1 MYPRSQASRSPSYG
15 DLGDQ
20 EPEVERHACP
30 RRLSAAGPPR
40 RFEAPGESEAGMW
53 VFMVMAGAAVVFWR
67 EVIKLAVIGV
77 IVLTTLGAVE
87 VLRAVH

>member
-1 MYPRSQASRSPSYG
+1 
-15 DLGDQ
+15 
-20 EPEVERHACP
+20 
-30 RRLSAAGPPR
+30 
-40 RFEAPGESEAGMW
+40 MW